1 MPIRLTDLLQRV
13 PAKVETEVKRAR
25 DQTRATLQ
33 EALRTECRLV
43 MRTPEETEEGRA
55 GAQVPVEVA
64 PGHPALL
71 DDVTFPDDLERILL
85 LGRYRQSLEQ
95 ARSGAEG
102 LLRLREELLRR
113 PNPERW
119 LGATETELRSTASWA
134 ASLLKL
140 LDKHDPLKTVL
151 AVRDDFLGVYEYQ
164 TQTHGLF
171 DDEYT
176 VNRATIIIYW
186 GVVGLVSEWM
196 GCSVSDLTIV
206 VLAHE
211 LAHAYTQLGADIDG
225 KRWPAQRFSQADCG
239 LKEGLAQY
247 YTERVLTRLER
258 KYSGALKVYRT
269 MLPGQPEAYRTH
281 LSWVTDYSPE
291 AVRRATLEVRRW
303 NEGKLADFN
312 RRLAQAQKEL
322 QPNKRFT

>member
-13 PAKVETEVKRAR
+13 PAAVETEVKRAR
-25 DQTRATLQ
+25 DQTRSTLQ

-43 MRTPEETEEGRA
+43 MRTPEETEESRA

-64 PGHPALL
+64 PGHPASLE
-71 DDVTFPDDLERILL
+71 DVAFPDDLERILL
-85 LGRYRQSLEQ
+85 LGRYRHNLEQ

-113 PNPERW
+113 PNPARW
-119 LGATETELRSTASWA
+119 LGATDTELRSTASWA
-134 ASLLKL
+134 DSLLKL
-140 LDKHDPLKTVL
+140 LDQHDPLKTVL

-164 TQTHGLF
+164 THELF

-176 VNRATIIIYW
+176 VNRATITIYW

-225 KRWPAQRFSQADCG
+225 RRWPAQQFSKADCG

-247 YTERVLTRLER
+247 YTERILTRLER

-281 LSWVTDYSPE
+281 LPWVADYSPE

-303 NEGKLADFN
+303 NEGKVADFN

-322 QPNKRFT
+322 RPDRRST